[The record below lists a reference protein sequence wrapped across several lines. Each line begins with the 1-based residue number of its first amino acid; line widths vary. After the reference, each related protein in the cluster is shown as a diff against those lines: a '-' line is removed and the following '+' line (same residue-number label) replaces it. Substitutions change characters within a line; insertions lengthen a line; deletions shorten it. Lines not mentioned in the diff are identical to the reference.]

1 MHKDVESLLN
11 EQVYDILRE
20 RIIERQLRPGAKLD
34 LAAIQA
40 ELAVSRMPV
49 TDALRRLELEG
60 LVTVRNR
67 VGSFVT
73 PLSATLYEE
82 IFEARNMIEYWV
94 TPKIILHISN
104 NDIEELRHLL
114 EETSRLVN
122 GVTDE
127 TFDYRSFIRCDEQF
141 HLRLIRL
148 CQNSHIIGAY
158 RALNTHIQT
167 ARAYSLR
174 ALNRSR
180 DGQQEHEAILQ
191 AFAQRDVERARTA
204 QRHHAERSRAG
215 VLALLGQY
223 GEL

>member
-1 MHKDVESLLN
+1 MRKEVESLLN
-11 EQVYDILRE
+11 EQVYDILRG
-20 RIIERQLRPGAKLD
+20 RIIERQLPPGTKLD

-49 TDALRRLELEG
+49 VDALRRLEIEG

-67 VGSFVT
+67 VGSFVI

-82 IFEARNMIEYWV
+82 IFETRNMIEYWV

-104 NDIEELRHLL
+104 NDIEELRNLLAETAHLV
-114 EETSRLVN
+114 S
-122 GVTDE
+122 GVTE
-127 TFDYRSFIRCDEQF
+127 ATFDYRSFIRCDEQF

-148 CQNSHIIGAY
+148 CKNSHIIGAY
-158 RALNTHIQT
+158 RSLNTHMQT

-174 ALNRSR
+174 ALARSR
-180 DGQQEHEAILQ
+180 DGQQEHEAILD
-191 AFAQRDVERARTA
+191 AFAQRDVEGARAA

-215 VLALLGQY
+215 VLALLQQY

>member
-1 MHKDVESLLN
+1 MRRELESTLN
-11 EQVYDILRE
+11 EQVYEILRQ
-20 RIIERQLRPGAKLD
+20 RIIERQLQPGTKLD
-34 LAAIQA
+34 LAAIQR

-49 TDALRRLELEG
+49 VDALRRLELEG

-82 IFEARNMIEYWV
+82 IFEARIMIEYWV

-104 NDIEELRHLL
+104 NDLEELRNLL
-114 EETSRLVN
+114 EETAHLVT

-141 HLRLIRL
+141 HLRLICL
-148 CQNSHIIGAY
+148 CKNSHIIGAY
-158 RALNTHIQT
+158 RALNTHMQT

-174 ALNRSR
+174 ALARSR
-180 DGQQEHEAILQ
+180 EGQQEHEAILE
-191 AFAQRDVERARTA
+191 AFARRDVKQARVA
-204 QRHHAERSRAG
+204 QRRHAEHSRAG
-215 VLALLGQY
+215 ILALLQRY

>member
-1 MHKDVESLLN
+1 MHKDAESLLN
-11 EQVYDILRE
+11 EQVYEILRE
-20 RIIERQLRPGAKLD
+20 RIIERQLPPGAKLD

-40 ELAVSRMPV
+40 ELDVSRMPV
-49 TDALRRLELEG
+49 VDALRRLELEG

-104 NDIEELRHLL
+104 SDIEGLRNLL
-114 EETSRLVN
+114 EETGRLVN

-141 HLRLIRL
+141 HLRLICL
-148 CQNSHIIGAY
+148 CNNSHIIGAY

-174 ALNRSR
+174 ALARSR
-180 DGQQEHEAILQ
+180 EGQQEHEAILQ
-191 AFAQRDVERARTA
+191 AFARRDIEGARAA
-204 QRHHAERSRAG
+204 QRRHADHSRAG
-215 VLALLGQY
+215 ILTLIQIH